1 MFLGMGKAPTPRPNM
16 PKFNADENKLSRI
29 SPEPPKSTGAPEWRL
44 RAERNAAKETMEN
57 FLAIHG
63 KKGKKDEKAQSEEEP
78 LEELTDGELK
88 EVEKLKSWENWL
100 NKKKIPKKV
109 RPESPNA
116 ENHFQTRI
124 DKPIEH
130 RALGDKIKEL
140 KSKTWERWLQHK
152 AFKNE
157 GDRRSPKTEAD
168 GEKDITEMNLKN
180 PPQYQKGHGVGTP
193 KFVGGK
199 KVPRTEEDVVKP
211 SGNVKTR
218 QTGRMMAGVLGQK
231 DHAKPT
237 KEQMKEYMDI
247 AHGKESGIT
256 ESYSG
261 KKETVADL
269 EARFNHPDYNIRTGK
284 IEHGFSKKK
293 KKSWENWL
301 ETKKD
306 QGQGDAK
313 YGNPHETG
321 MEDARKL
328 QTTADD
334 FSMEDKKED
343 NKKDGKPYIQINTD
357 KR

>member
-1 MFLGMGKAPTPRPNM
+1 MVRGIKARKPRRPHKASEMRERITGKPY
-16 PKFNADENKLSRI
+16 
-29 SPEPPKSTGAPEWRL
+29 APETPKDKKIPRWRAH
-44 RAERNAAKETMEN
+44 AERDLAMQQAKDVIERHTPKE
-57 FLAIHG
+57 
-63 KKGKKDEKAQSEEEP
+63 EKAESEEEP
-78 LEELTDGELK
+78 LHELTDGELK
-88 EVEKLKSWENWL
+88 EVEKLKSWEKWL
-100 NKKKIPKKV
+100 KKNKKIPKKV
-109 RPESPNA
+109 RPETPNK
-116 ENHFQTRI
+116 ENNYQTQL
-124 DKPIEH
+124 DKPIH
-130 RALGDKIKEL
+130 WKALQEKID
-140 KSKTWERWLQHK
+140 K

-180 PPQYQKGHGVGTP
+180 PTQYQRGRGVGTP

-199 KVPRTEEDVVKP
+199 KVPRSEEDVVKP

-231 DHAKPT
+231 DQAKPT

-247 AHGKESGIT
+247 AHGKESGLT

-261 KKETVADL
+261 KKESQADL
-269 EARFNHPDYNIRTGK
+269 NAKFNHPDFNPRKGE
-284 IEHGFSKKK
+284 IEHGYGKKK

-301 ETKKD
+301 EAKKD

-334 FSMEDKKED
+334 FSMEDKKEE